1 MGNFILNWDE
11 CITYLSPVWA
21 VAKILRLRL
30 EILQDFLQ
38 LWRRTFGVHCRTAQN
53 GVKHVTRCTTTWP
66 FHLELKSP
74 VSERIANYVSSLT
87 NQIYSIWCLHI
98 DNWPESKQLIN
109 NYFGSTSVHLLL
121 CMSLYPHIYIDTM
134 YCQPITSF
142 VWFALINFVRM
153 NRISK

>member
-109 NYFGSTSVHLLL
+109 NYFGSYKCAST
-121 CMSLYPHIYIDTM
+121 SLYEFVSSHLYWYNVLSTNYII
-134 YCQPITSF
+134 C
-142 VWFALINFVRM
+142 LVRIDKLCK
-153 NRISK
+153 NE